1 MQIESRKNRKM
12 CVRLLGS
19 PRRLV
24 RGTSTWHS
32 TVLRQAGCTPVSAT
46 ELHPARIQ
54 LQIFASFLSF
64 ISLQGKRQRQ
74 RLSAGVL
81 SSQNILHP
89 RPKVHHILKGLWICM
104 FSHLHP
110 NVFLWEHYSVLVAD
124 PKRTPI
130 KTIFIPSNTIFNG
143 FISRTTV
150 WEHCAEGEKWMQA
163 YFN

>member
-1 MQIESRKNRKM
+1 MCEAFGESQETGKGYKHM
-12 CVRLLGS
+12 
-19 PRRLV
+19 
-24 RGTSTWHS
+24 TFHS
-32 TVLRQAGCTPVSAT
+32 TEAGWLQASVSHLTAPCKNSAAN
-46 ELHPARIQ
+46 LC
-54 LQIFASFLSF
+54 FLSVF
-64 ISLQGKRQRQ
+64 HILQGIKQRQ
-74 RLSAGVL
+74 SLSAGVL
-81 SSQNILHP
+81 SSKNILHP

-150 WEHCAEGEKWMQA
+150 
-163 YFN
+163 